1 MRYTNRQVAN
11 TEEMAQSYTVADF
24 AVFIDWLEFTVCG
37 LSLAAVL
44 EDILGLSMNQIIHT
58 GGGNYGYRD
67 KYVFAQNKHVVLLAG
82 GSEQHGVHVQLSG
95 QGCACLFQSIA
106 VSTLMERVLKYDGH
120 FTRMDLALDDKACAW
135 YSVPQLVQDDTNVR
149 NVVTHHYVPYVTELI
164 DRFFLEGP
172 VENKER
178 P

>member
-1 MRYTNRQVAN
+1 MIVLIGDNSFIVQKLFSPGKELYMRYTNRRVAN

-67 KYVFAQNKHVVLLAG
+67 K
-82 GSEQHGVHVQLSG
+82 
-95 QGCACLFQSIA
+95 
-106 VSTLMERVLKYDGH
+106 
-120 FTRMDLALDDKACAW
+120 
-135 YSVPQLVQDDTNVR
+135 
-149 NVVTHHYVPYVTELI
+149 
-164 DRFFLEGP
+164 
-172 VENKER
+172 
-178 P
+178 